1 MSGEWLWYTMVCYDI
16 FLDWLNSVR
25 LCWSIL
31 WYVRIRPCKYMTL
44 YFGFVLADAAVD
56 RTVVWVSF
64 GPVQVEN
71 TQEREVKRMCQPVV
85 SRAAMEA
92 ALTQRNLVIAT
103 GMCTK

>member
-1 MSGEWLWYTMVCYDI
+1 MFEYVLV
-16 FLDWLNSVR
+16 
-25 LCWSIL
+25 SI
-31 WYVRIRPCKYMTL
+31 YMTL

-56 RTVVWVSF
+56 RKVVWVSF

-103 GMCTK
+103 GMCTKECYESHSLM